1 MEMLWIVLH
10 RSVNMTHA
18 TLDILLYFFPS
29 INQWGVAAGTAK
41 VWQWKVALSPTV
53 TFVSP
58 DTMVNTGFAEKNQIP
73 SIMITPRHDDI
84 FYVTNPIH
92 GGPMIISR
100 SPERATN
107 AERCCFLYVGL
118 DNLLKK
124 YTCSVISDAMSLMS
138 DYRHVLYMDVCWII
152 WANPPLYLRTQRSR
166 LTFKLCLTVL
176 HFPKFTIS
184 NPFSEW
190 RTNTFISLWEMLK
203 CDIWIVK
210 NLFSNHWPISIYL
223 F

>member
-1 MEMLWIVLH
+1 MENLWIVMH
-10 RSVNMTHA
+10 RSANMTHT

-58 DTMVNTGFAEKNQIP
+58 DTMVNTGFAKKNQIP

-84 FYVTNPIH
+84 FYGTNPIH

-107 AERCCFLYVGL
+107 AERCCFFYVGL
-118 DNLLKK
+118 DNLLK
-124 YTCSVISDAMSLMS
+124 
-138 DYRHVLYMDVCWII
+138 
-152 WANPPLYLRTQRSR
+152 NR
-166 LTFKLCLTVL
+166 L
-176 HFPKFTIS
+176 
-184 NPFSEW
+184 
-190 RTNTFISLWEMLK
+190 SLWFQMP
-203 CDIWIVK
+203 CRSCQCYIWMSVE
-210 NLFSNHWPISIYL
+210 SSEPIHHYT
-223 F
+223 